1 MLPRLQLDRTEST
14 LFHSNTEK
22 KIWPNKQLLEIVSV
36 CETSVTQFLTN
47 KALLRWEFFFW
58 IKYKGCQTS
67 NQTRK
72 YFFTSQV
79 ESLWIFVCIGSS
91 LKHVSSWQDLLGIH
105 CSFYSETTLLGNPK
119 GYLVKQVL
127 PLQLSVLHS
136 SGCKYQDP
144 MVGASP
150 SFQGRIT
157 EMAQLEVETIRFEK
171 TKKSKKKASSS

>member
-1 MLPRLQLDRTEST
+1 MTKQTIVVNSLSLWDKCHTIL
-14 LFHSNTEK
+14 
-22 KIWPNKQLLEIVSV
+22 NKQSTVEMGI
-36 CETSVTQFLTN
+36 
-47 KALLRWEFFFW
+47 FFC

-127 PLQLSVLHS
+127 PLQLSVLHF